1 VSDRGVAI
9 GAVRDATKARPS
21 SSSRRF
27 NRDSVRQA
35 AAWRGREHGSWRRC
49 GVSLIT
55 LTFRPVHGESPML
68 VRGMHFRIC
77 ADATLRG
84 SDNEIAAVYT
94 KRLWQLGS
102 RQYRTF
108 ECGGPIYLR
117 VTHRAGSREHLGPYA
132 FLKATEGAIFTH
144 DNCLGV
150 HAPLPDAGASADVWQ
165 EIAFLST
172 L

>member
-1 VSDRGVAI
+1 MAALRAW
-9 GAVRDATKARPS
+9 PS
-21 SSSRRF
+21 SVDDRARHSSPLTAQRF
-27 NRDSVRQA
+27 HPVGELNQGLASVHRDLA
-35 AAWRGREHGSWRRC
+35 
-49 GVSLIT
+49 LIT

-165 EIAFLST
+165 EIAFLSA